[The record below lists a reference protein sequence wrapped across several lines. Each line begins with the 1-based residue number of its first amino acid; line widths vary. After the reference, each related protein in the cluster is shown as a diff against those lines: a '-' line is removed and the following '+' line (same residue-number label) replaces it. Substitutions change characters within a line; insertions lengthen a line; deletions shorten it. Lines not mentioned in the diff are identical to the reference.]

1 MCGCVQATTL
11 MHQTSAALLSC
22 VGVGEETSA
31 DTFTDFLCDTPETV
45 FGRPVS
51 LALSPFVAVREGRSP
66 PSSPLVAAPSADCGL
81 ATPRGEALAAR
92 DTVTGLP

>member
-1 MCGCVQATTL
+1 MCAGDNVDASDERSIVKLRGCE
-11 MHQTSAALLSC
+11 
-22 VGVGEETSA
+22 GEETSA